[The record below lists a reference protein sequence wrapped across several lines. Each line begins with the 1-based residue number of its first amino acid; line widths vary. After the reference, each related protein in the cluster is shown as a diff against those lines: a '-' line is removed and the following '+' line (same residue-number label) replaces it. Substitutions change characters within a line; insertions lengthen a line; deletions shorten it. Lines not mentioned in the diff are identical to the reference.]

1 MDQMSKE
8 EYYDA
13 LQYLYEHA
21 YKCNDCEDVNIKCD
35 ACQEDN
41 TMECD
46 IAHWKLADI
55 IENLFELKEENRK
68 LKIALD
74 NAIKECCINVNGSDS
89 CNSLDE
95 LYKSFEKKVWENVK

>member
-1 MDQMSKE
+1 MSKE

-21 YKCNDCEDVNIKCD
+21 HKCNDCEHVNIKCD
-35 ACQEDN
+35 GCEKDN

-46 IAHWKLADI
+46 IAHYRLTDI
-55 IENLFELKEENRK
+55 VENFFELKEENRK

-74 NAIKECCINVNGSDS
+74 NAIKQCYINVNGSDA

-95 LYKSFEKKVWENVK
+95 LYGSFEKKVWENVE